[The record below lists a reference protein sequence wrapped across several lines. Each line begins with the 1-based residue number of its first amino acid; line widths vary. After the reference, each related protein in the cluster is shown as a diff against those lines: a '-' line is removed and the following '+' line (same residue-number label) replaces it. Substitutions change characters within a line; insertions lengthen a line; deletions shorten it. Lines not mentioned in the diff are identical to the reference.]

1 MEGRAA
7 QDANRAISHFNIA
20 PNTCDPHT
28 CDPHMAFIAGIRYA
42 AQEDLPEHDLV
53 KALNSAVNDTI
64 HVFYQ
69 DPYKRSMLDHAL
81 KHDFEILALQVA
93 QHIADDPYARAVEK
107 QKLLSSSLQ
116 HTKNDDVKR
125 SIRALADA
133 ATDFAP
139 VSTPLA
145 TTAPAPHHH

>member
-7 QDANRAISHFNIA
+7 QDANRAFSHFNIA

-28 CDPHMAFIAGIRYA
+28 CDPHIAFIAGIRYA

-69 DPYKRSMLDHAL
+69 DPDKRSILDHAL

-107 QKLLSSSLQ
+107 QKLLLSGLH
-116 HTKNDDVKR
+116 HTKNDDITR
-125 SIRALADA
+125 SIRELADK

-139 VSTPLA
+139 VSVAA
-145 TTAPAPHHH
+145 TTSLAPHHH